1 MTLTWT
7 APTDDKFTGFEVR
20 RINQLDDEAQGAQ
33 PAAQDRLTTLYTS
46 NNDSRTRYEDRTVVE
61 GYEYAYIVTPIERL
75 ETPIQN
81 TDGTTEEYRAVD
93 IGKAFTSKAPL
104 RPTSTPDDPRNVRFT
119 RESQSSRRLASETP
133 ADRHLTI
140 EKIYRGET
148 SRLVNDPWLTGYQ
161 VERREYLL

>member
-61 GYEYAYIVTPIERL
+61 G
-75 ETPIQN
+75 
-81 TDGTTEEYRAVD
+81 
-93 IGKAFTSKAPL
+93 
-104 RPTSTPDDPRNVRFT
+104 
-119 RESQSSRRLASETP
+119 
-133 ADRHLTI
+133 
-140 EKIYRGET
+140 
-148 SRLVNDPWLTGYQ
+148 
-161 VERREYLL
+161 